1 VLGWDVSVL
10 LPIRCVW
17 LVLLLLLLSS
27 SSLLLLLL
35 LSMLLLLLLTV
46 LLLLLLLT
54 VLLLLLLMLLLLL
67 TMLLL
72 LLLMLSLMLSL
83 THLVL
88 VIAEGERRGARSRAI
103 EGSVTISDFASML
116 QVPCSV
122 FPIHTQVRSSIHIR
136 MPTSDPL
143 EVIK

>member
-27 SSLLLLLL
+27 SLLLLL
-35 LSMLLLLLLTV
+35 LSMLLLLLLLT
-46 LLLLLLLT
+46 LLLLL
-54 VLLLLLLMLLLLL
+54 
-67 TMLLL
+67 
-72 LLLMLSLMLSL
+72 LSL

-88 VIAEGERRGARSRAI
+88 VVAEGERRGARSRAI
-103 EGSVTISDFASML
+103 EGSVTISDFASMP

-122 FPIHTQVRSSIHIR
+122 FPMHTQVRSLLHIR
-136 MPTSDPL
+136 MPTSYTL
-143 EVIK
+143 EVII